1 MPVQDAPGLG
11 HVLPIPWPHRRPI
24 DAAPR
29 PHSPGSVPN
38 TRALGT
44 LLLLANHPTAAATA
58 ALARQAC
65 QAQHCKVTCSARA
78 RLGTAGAALGTAGC
92 GTDGQCSPPQLCG
105 KAGSP
110 EAADHL
116 PTPLAQKQRTT
127 CPPPSPSPTPL
138 PEGQVLGQTV
148 SQVQAEQQTGKSKH
162 CGPPLCRATAL
173 QDGTQ
178 LLRVAL
184 AAAAAGTPRV
194 NDLGFLPSQR
204 SRTARRERQQQ
215 GRMGR
220 DKSSGSWAS
229 EAWGPP
235 RHPEMSCSRGQGT

>member
-1 MPVQDAPGLG
+1 MPVQDAPGLSR
-11 HVLPIPWPHRRPI
+11 VLPIPWPHRSPSMPPL
-24 DAAPR
+24 APT
-29 PHSPGSVPN
+29 PQGQCPTQGLWGLSCSLP
-38 TRALGT
+38 TIQ
-44 LLLLANHPTAAATA
+44 LLLLLLPWHARHARPSSAKSHALRGRGWALLGQHWGPQGVALMGSA
-58 ALARQAC
+58 ALLSYAE
-65 QAQHCKVTCSARA
+65 
-78 RLGTAGAALGTAGC
+78 RL
-92 GTDGQCSPPQLCG
+92 
-105 KAGSP
+105 
-110 EAADHL
+110 E
-116 PTPLAQKQRTT
+116 AQKQRTT

-162 CGPPLCRATAL
+162 CGPPLCRATAR

-204 SRTARRERQQQ
+204 SLTARRERQQQ

-229 EAWGPP
+229 EGWGPP
-235 RHPEMSCSRGQGT
+235 CHPAMSFSRGQGT